1 MVASTIA
8 LVFEA
13 IYWGFLL
20 SLAAIF
26 VGCFVRSVLEE
37 GLHDRRSWLRRL
49 QRYWLRLRSR

>member
-37 GLHDRRSWLRRL
+37 AQHDRRSWLRRL
-49 QRYWLRLRSR
+49 QNYWLRFR